1 MGDRNMQKC
10 SKIVLTLLAAAWL
23 AGCGQA
29 QQNKQADEKAIRN
42 AVQEYQEAYN
52 QQDTAKLTALWAS
65 DATYINPVTG
75 ESAEGREEIEKLF
88 KEKFAQ
94 GKKRH
99 LEIAIK
105 SIEFPNADEAIET
118 GVIKVTV
125 PDQPAQQAVY
135 EVGYVKENGKWLM
148 NAINEIELQE
158 ASSNFEQLKDLAW
171 LVGKWED
178 SDDNVQILFDNQ
190 WDKYKNFITQ
200 HFQMK
205 IYGQDDIEGKQII
218 AWDPVKDVI
227 RSWVFD
233 SDGGFGEGTWEKV
246 DKSWYSTMHYTLGD
260 GRIASSKNI
269 YTPVDDN
276 SYTLASVERE
286 VDGEI
291 LPDMD
296 PVTVEKIK

>member
-1 MGDRNMQKC
+1 MQTF
-10 SKIVLTLLAAAWL
+10 SKIVLILLTAGWL
-23 AGCGQA
+23 VGFSQP
-29 QQNKQADEKAIRN
+29 QQNEEADEKAIRN
-42 AVQEYQEAYN
+42 IIQSHQEAYN
-52 QQDTAKLTALWAS
+52 QQDAAKLTAQWAS

-75 ESAEGREEIEKLF
+75 ESAEGREAIEKLF

-99 LEIAIK
+99 LEITIK
-105 SIEFPNADEAIET
+105 SIEFPNADEAIEK
-118 GVIKVTV
+118 GVMKVTV
-125 PDQPAQQAVY
+125 DDQPAQQMAY
-135 EVGYVKENGKWLM
+135 QATYVRENGKWLVK
-148 NAINEIELQE
+148 AISEIELQE
-158 ASSNFEQLKDLAW
+158 PSSNFEQLKDLAW

-178 SDDNVQILFDNQ
+178 SDDNVDILFDNQ

-200 HFQMK
+200 HFKMK

-218 AWDPVKDVI
+218 AWDPVKDVV

-246 DKSWYSTMHYTLGD
+246 NKSWQATMFFTLSD
-260 GRIASSKNI
+260 GRTASSINI
-269 YTPVDDN
+269 YTPVDDD
-276 SYTLASVERE
+276 SYTFASVERE

-296 PVTVEKIK
+296 PVTVEKIE